1 MFQVNPIIYG
11 IGNPLIDIVITATDA
26 DLSSLGLQKG
36 IMYLV
41 DENRQSDILHYFK
54 ETATHHPSTF

>member
-11 IGNPLIDIVITATDA
+11 IGNPLIDIVINATDA
-26 DLSSLGLQKG
+26 DLLSLGLQKG

-54 ETATHHPSTF
+54 ETTPE